1 MLAISLNWQLVEFKF
16 SQILKH
22 IDLNL
27 SVSYRKMEEE
37 REEDPALRQEYLED
51 HPSGCTVSS

>member
-1 MLAISLNWQLVEFKF
+1 MLAISIKWQLVEFEF

-22 IDLNL
+22 IDLNEL

-51 HPSGCTVSS
+51 GIPVDVSS